1 MLIRRY
7 LPPLLLRGRIS
18 KITDGYVVIDLP
30 DQNGSV
36 VVDRK
41 RILGS
46 VRVGERVALV
56 RAPVPPRGQSGRK
69 AVAWSRV
76 KI

>member
-18 KITDGYVVIDLP
+18 GITGECVVIDLP

-41 RILGS
+41 RILGN

-56 RAPVPPRGQSGRK
+56 RAPVPSKGRSGRK